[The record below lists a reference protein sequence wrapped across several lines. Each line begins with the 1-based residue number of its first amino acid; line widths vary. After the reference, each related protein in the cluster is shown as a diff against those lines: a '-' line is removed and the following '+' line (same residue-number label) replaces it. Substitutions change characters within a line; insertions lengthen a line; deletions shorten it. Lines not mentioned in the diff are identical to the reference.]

1 MVGESIILDGGSG
14 WSMSKST
21 CRWVLMLIGRGIVLR
36 RLAPALE
43 VLQLTKKTIPTNS
56 DRPPTEVLKVVRK
69 DLLALQLT
77 LEYLEL

>member
-1 MVGESIILDGGSG
+1 
-14 WSMSKST
+14 
-21 CRWVLMLIGRGIVLR
+21 MLIGRGIVLR